1 MSDFTDYKNEVITSI
16 NKAADDLRYV
26 NETYVAL
33 IVRWLR
39 GANAGEFGPL
49 YISSRGKGTSL
60 FMRGLTLYHTPRNR
74 RGSDSDVRVAVIQ
87 NGALRLLTSYDGLGI
102 LPIANRLGISILEN
116 SPTEFR
122 ADGTIKNGVIKVH
135 NDE

>member
-1 MSDFTDYKNEVITSI
+1 MSDEIVFSENFT
-16 NKAADDLRYV
+16 
-26 NETYVAL
+26 AL
-33 IVRWLR
+33 VVRWLR
-39 GANAGEFGPL
+39 GANAGEYGPL

-60 FMRGLTLYHTPRNR
+60 FMRGLTLYHTPRR

-102 LPIANRLGISILEN
+102 GAIAKRLGITVLEN
-116 SPTEFR
+116 APTEFR

-135 NDE
+135 NED